1 MAVGAGG
8 ALRWVDTQ
16 WPGAPASRRRAQAR
30 ARAAAHG
37 LCSRRRLLRR
47 PGRALRVRGGPR
59 GQGRQVGAAAH
70 AAARGVHQLLPGAR
84 EAGPH
89 SEELAPEGGPADAAR
104 PCRCAATAT
113 RRRATPS
120 CPSAARTCRRA
131 PPRARAR
138 LAKPAGAGRSPAR
151 RGAQGA
157 TNVLLEGVYHSVS
170 RAAAGDRPSARP
182 WYGSAAVVD
191 AWARFLL

>member
-1 MAVGAGG
+1 MRPRAGAARKPVPERRPTAYVRAGAFFAGQGVRYVCVAGRAVRA
-8 ALRWVDTQ
+8 DKS
-16 WPGAPASRRRAQAR
+16 APRRTLPRAAFTSYSQAR
-30 ARAAAHG
+30 A
-37 LCSRRRLLRR
+37 
-47 PGRALRVRGGPR
+47 
-59 GQGRQVGAAAH
+59 GQ
-70 AAARGVHQLLPGAR
+70 
-84 EAGPH
+84 EY
-89 SEELAPEGGPADAAR
+89 SKEFAPEGGPADAAR
-104 PCRCAATAT
+104 PRRCAATAT

-131 PPRARAR
+131 APRARAR
-138 LAKPAGAGRSPAR
+138 LAEPGGAGRSPAC